1 MNALLQHEMLIPA
14 MAGSVLL
21 LVLIAIAIHYKRR
34 GERPEQ
40 RLRSVADYLLAN
52 FLIPNGDEGEI
63 TVGLALLTRC
73 GIVIVDLKDVEGNV
87 FGSDTMQDWT
97 VISDDRRFT
106 FSNPQFA
113 LYDRMA
119 AVRRLVGDVPVSG
132 YVAFTKRGEF
142 SKGLPSA
149 VIQLDALVNNLQ
161 AESQDLAGDA
171 MLGWLSQW
179 DALREIALTV
189 QVDHLLKN

>member
-1 MNALLQHEMLIPA
+1 
-14 MAGSVLL
+14 
-21 LVLIAIAIHYKRR
+21 
-34 GERPEQ
+34 
-40 RLRSVADYLLAN
+40 
-52 FLIPNGDEGEI
+52 
-63 TVGLALLTRC
+63 
-73 GIVIVDLKDVEGNV
+73 
-87 FGSDTMQDWT
+87 MQDWT